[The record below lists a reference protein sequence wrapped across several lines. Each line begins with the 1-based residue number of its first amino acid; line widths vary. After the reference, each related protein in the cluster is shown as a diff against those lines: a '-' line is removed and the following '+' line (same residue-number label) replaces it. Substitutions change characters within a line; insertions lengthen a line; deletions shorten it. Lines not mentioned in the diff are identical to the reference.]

1 MEEITNQILEDIK
14 REKHLEEQDYMSDM
28 DNFDLNSLFTFGI
41 NFDML
46 KLVINNLIKSNHR
59 VNCKLS
65 ELKIDKI
72 NSEQKADKLEM
83 AILDLQI
90 ANEQSNKIKTEL
102 KEKKDKLLKKNYKN
116 ERDMALKEKEYYSN
130 SLNSMDRN
138 ESYKID
144 RILKNIT
151 KFNLGPNVKA
161 NEEMTKKLEDYNKKL
176 KEENEAYKE
185 DIENF
190 KNKINNDISTKIEE
204 LSNKLEDAK
213 SRMISNDKEL
223 VAMKETIKNTEAKV
237 DNKLTKEI
245 PEFID
250 NIVGDKI
257 STLESKIEEIKKENE
272 KDLKRVSSN
281 LREDLSNLQKNFI
294 EKVNETENKLFK
306 IKSTENTLAEKLK
319 YLSEE
324 KLKEYLQLNTY
335 KQSQTKLEDKMAADK
350 NQLITE
356 MDALNSNLLSLKN
369 KLNEFM
375 EDQTDHNNLN
385 LLLKKFEMAQNILYR
400 SQNTMDDYE
409 KEKKR
414 FANLDPKKV
423 VMIDTFEEFKS
434 NINKTIQNF
443 NKEFQD
449 MKSDIIDRNNKFIGS
464 QASLKDLKNLEDDL
478 ISKMDELYN
487 TINDKFAEKNLILRN
502 NKIMELKVK
511 QLVEDYRKNEKS
523 DTWML
528 SKMPIGHLCAS
539 CEAYLGDIKETANT
553 KYVPWNKYPT
563 KDSAD
568 KLYRVGAGYS
578 RMLQMISP
586 DNKNKNKN
594 STSSNIFEGL
604 SPKGIGKQQDYLE
617 DINDNN
623 KYKNLNNSALNATL
637 NNETNSNKLHNFENK
652 MAQTKFKLPNLLKVK
667 HLKKNST
674 FSNFNNDIDD
684 NSNGN
689 KINNNSGL
697 NFSSLGLNHKNMG
710 RLSNRF
716 KNEDSDKDEI
726 IHSPNT
732 AERKNIIEEEKKGP
746 KILKV
751 IKKKS

>member
-90 ANEQSNKIKTEL
+90 AIEQSNKIKTEL
-102 KEKKDKLLKKNYKN
+102 QEKKNKLSTKNYKS
-116 ERDMALKEKEYYSN
+116 EMEMALKEKEYYSN

-161 NEEMTKKLEDYNKKL
+161 NEEMTKKLEEYNKKL

-281 LREDLSNLQKNFI
+281 LREDLTNLQKNFI
-294 EKVNETENKLFK
+294 EK
-306 IKSTENTLAEKLK
+306 
-319 YLSEE
+319 
-324 KLKEYLQLNTY
+324 
-335 KQSQTKLEDKMAADK
+335 
-350 NQLITE
+350 
-356 MDALNSNLLSLKN
+356 
-369 KLNEFM
+369 
-375 EDQTDHNNLN
+375 
-385 LLLKKFEMAQNILYR
+385 
-400 SQNTMDDYE
+400 
-409 KEKKR
+409 
-414 FANLDPKKV
+414 
-423 VMIDTFEEFKS
+423 
-434 NINKTIQNF
+434 
-443 NKEFQD
+443 
-449 MKSDIIDRNNKFIGS
+449 
-464 QASLKDLKNLEDDL
+464 
-478 ISKMDELYN
+478 
-487 TINDKFAEKNLILRN
+487 
-502 NKIMELKVK
+502 
-511 QLVEDYRKNEKS
+511 
-523 DTWML
+523 
-528 SKMPIGHLCAS
+528 
-539 CEAYLGDIKETANT
+539 
-553 KYVPWNKYPT
+553 
-563 KDSAD
+563 
-568 KLYRVGAGYS
+568 
-578 RMLQMISP
+578 
-586 DNKNKNKN
+586 
-594 STSSNIFEGL
+594 
-604 SPKGIGKQQDYLE
+604 
-617 DINDNN
+617 
-623 KYKNLNNSALNATL
+623 
-637 NNETNSNKLHNFENK
+637 
-652 MAQTKFKLPNLLKVK
+652 
-667 HLKKNST
+667 
-674 FSNFNNDIDD
+674 
-684 NSNGN
+684 
-689 KINNNSGL
+689 
-697 NFSSLGLNHKNMG
+697 
-710 RLSNRF
+710 
-716 KNEDSDKDEI
+716 
-726 IHSPNT
+726 
-732 AERKNIIEEEKKGP
+732 
-746 KILKV
+746 
-751 IKKKS
+751 

>member
-90 ANEQSNKIKTEL
+90 AIEQSNKIKTEL
-102 KEKKDKLLKKNYKN
+102 QEKKDKLLKKNYKN

-161 NEEMTKKLEDYNKKL
+161 NEEMTKKLEEYNKKL

-281 LREDLSNLQKNFI
+281 LREDLTNLQKNFI
-294 EKVNETENKLFK
+294 EKGNETENKIFK
-306 IKSTENTLAEKLK
+306 MRSTENTLAEKLK